1 MKKTLLGLAMASLA
15 LAASPAAAEQFPARP
30 ITIIVPYSAGGS
42 TDSLARAL
50 GNEVSKE
57 TGQSVVIENRPGGST
72 VIGAQGLLGKPAD
85 GYTTLLIAASFVIN
99 PNTLKSLPYD
109 SEKDFQPVTQLSAN
123 PHLLVV
129 NNDLPVSNL
138 QEFVEWAKKPGSNG
152 TFSSFGLGSSGQL
165 GFELFKKQ
173 AGIDMLHVPYKG
185 SAPATMAVLSG
196 EVNAT
201 LGDVGVIAPHVQAG
215 KLKAIA
221 VTGDARLEA
230 LPDVPTFAEQGM
242 KDFTSQTWSG
252 LLVRS
257 AVESD
262 KVKRLNELFTTALT
276 APQVQTILKQQA
288 MQARP
293 STPEAFDDFMK
304 SEGDKYAQAIKEA
317 GIELQ

>member
-1 MKKTLLGLAMASLA
+1 MKKTFLGLVMASLT
-15 LAASPAAAEQFPARP
+15 LAASPAAADAFPSRP

-50 GNEVSKE
+50 GDAVSKE
-57 TGQSVVIENRPGGST
+57 AGESVVIENRPGGST

-99 PNTLKSLPYD
+99 PNTLKTLPYD

-138 QEFVEWAKKPGSNG
+138 QEFIAWAKKPESDG

-165 GFELFKKQ
+165 GFELFKKH

-221 VTGDARLEA
+221 VTGDARLET

-242 KDFTSQTWSG
+242 KDFTSQTWTG

-257 AVESD
+257 EVESD
-262 KVKRLNELFTTALT
+262 KVKRLNELFTTALA
-276 APQVQTILKQQA
+276 APKVQTILKQQA
-288 MQARP
+288 MQALP
-293 STPEAFDDFMK
+293 STSEAFDRFMK